1 MLLQSPEC
9 ITEIQ
14 LYHTNQKS
22 RYPFRTPFEEA
33 CLKPITLSGMKVV
46 TKNPSKIE
54 EICD

>member
-33 CLKPITLSGMKVV
+33 SLKPTTLSGMKVV
-46 TKNPSKIE
+46 TKKPSKIE